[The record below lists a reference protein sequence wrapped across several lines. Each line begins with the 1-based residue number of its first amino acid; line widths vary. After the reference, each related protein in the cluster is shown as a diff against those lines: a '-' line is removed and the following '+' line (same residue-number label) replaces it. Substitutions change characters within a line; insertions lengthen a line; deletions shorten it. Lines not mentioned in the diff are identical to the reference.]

1 MYIFYS
7 PLVYHFM
14 LLCFSTWLINC
25 FNADK
30 YYLENDEWLNSSSLF
45 LASFPAPHLNDCRP
59 YPTSFLVLGSCCQLS
74 SPLAHDCLICLH
86 LLLAGFPSMKIPI
99 PILTH
104 QDPQPLWKTKLIP
117 FHLPSP
123 TADSPL
129 LLTQTWVWHPRLV
142 RLSTR
147 PSCFLWKLVLFLLSF
162 PSKSSS
168 YFHISVKSECEWWLV
183 QLLKLNFVETLFESD
198 LLTNLIIVDIKFWML
213 TAFISY
219 SGPEECCLK
228 ALHSHPSGLLSN
240 CFFEA

>member
-1 MYIFYS
+1 
-7 PLVYHFM
+7 M

-30 YYLENDEWLNSSSLF
+30 YYLENAEWLNSSSLF

-59 YPTSFLVLGSCCQLS
+59 YPTSFLMLGSCCQLS

-129 LLTQTWVWHPRLV
+129 LLTQTWVWHPKLV

-183 QLLKLNFVETLFESD
+183 QLLKIKFVETLFGEWPFNQFNHCWYQVLEVDSLHAVLRHCMVTLVVCSQIA
-198 LLTNLIIVDIKFWML
+198 LLKHNSW
-213 TAFISY
+213 A
-219 SGPEECCLK
+219 
-228 ALHSHPSGLLSN
+228 
-240 CFFEA
+240 